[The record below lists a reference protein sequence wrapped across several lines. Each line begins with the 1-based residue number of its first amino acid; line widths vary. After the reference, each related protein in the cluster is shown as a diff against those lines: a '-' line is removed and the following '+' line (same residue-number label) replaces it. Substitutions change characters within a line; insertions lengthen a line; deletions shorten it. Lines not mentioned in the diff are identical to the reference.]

1 MIQIGDKIP
10 NLVLRLKLDKI
21 EEKLSHEIFA
31 NQKVVLFG
39 LPGAFTPTCSAKHLP
54 GYISFLEQ
62 ILNKGID
69 KVSCFS
75 VNDPHVMKAWAEH
88 NTIHNIIEMISDSDC
103 SFTKEMGLVHD
114 YGPAM
119 GLRCRRFAM
128 VLNNCIVEH
137 LFVEKIG
144 VFEVSSAQNVL
155 KHL

>member
-1 MIQIGDKIP
+1 MIKIGEKIP
-10 NLVLRLKLDKI
+10 NLILRLKLDKI

-88 NTIHNIIEMISDSDC
+88 NKIFDKIQMISDSDC
-103 SFTKEMGLVHD
+103 SFTKELGLAHD
-114 YGPAM
+114 YGPAL

-144 VFEVSSAQNVL
+144 VFEVSSAQNL
-155 KHL
+155 LQHL

>member
-1 MIQIGDKIP
+1 MIKIGEKIP
-10 NLVLRLKLDKI
+10 NLILRLKLDKI

-54 GYISFLEQ
+54 GYISLLEQ

-103 SFTKEMGLVHD
+103 SFTKKMGLAHD

-119 GLRCRRFAM
+119 GLRCRR
-128 VLNNCIVEH
+128 LSLIH
-137 LFVEKIG
+137 I
-144 VFEVSSAQNVL
+144 
-155 KHL
+155 